1 MLLVGFALAG
11 WRLARRYPAVR
22 QIMLPRLH
30 RWLWVGCGAA
40 WLFFFA
46 PPLPGWIMLGIGLW
60 LVRPVAG
67 SADKGLADKGLGV
80 EELAVE
86 ARLGDGDSVA
96 SDTTRTFLPT

>member
-11 WRLARRYPAVR
+11 WRLASRYPAVR

-30 RWLWVGCGAA
+30 RWWWVGCGAA
-40 WLFFFA
+40 WLCIFEPA
-46 PPLPGWIMLGIGLW
+46 LPGWIMLGIGLW

-67 SADKGLADKGLGV
+67 
-80 EELAVE
+80 LAVE

-96 SDTTRTFLPT
+96 SDTTQTFIPK